1 MQLNTILQLWNIPK
15 NDSVSKSATWT
26 SFIKPYCDIKNEL
39 ACRFYNN
46 KGYMLLNGAA
56 SDNECVLVEISKCF

>member
-1 MQLNTILQLWNIPK
+1 MQLNTILQLWILTK

-39 ACRFYNN
+39 A
-46 KGYMLLNGAA
+46 
-56 SDNECVLVEISKCF
+56 E

>member
-1 MQLNTILQLWNIPK
+1 MQLNTILQLWNISK
-15 NDSVSKSATWT
+15 NDSVSKSAAWT

-46 KGYMLLNGAA
+46 KGYMLLNSAA
-56 SDNECVLVEISKCF
+56 SDNECVLVEILKCF